1 MTTLLTTLLTASLP
15 LTWLVPLAGLLGL
28 LFGSFFNVVIYRLPK
43 MLEARWQAEAA
54 AWHGESPAP
63 APPFTLAFPA
73 SHCPHC
79 AHRLAWWE
87 NLPVLSWLLLR
98 GRCHACHAAISPR
111 YPMVELTS
119 AGLAAGLA
127 AYFGW
132 GWPLLGAA
140 LLTGYLLVLAWIDAD
155 TQLLPDCLTLPLLW
169 LGLVFNLLSG
179 QVSLEA
185 ALWGA
190 IGGYGVLWLVNAMF
204 KQLRG
209 KNGLG
214 GGDAKLLAALGAWL
228 GVAALPG
235 LIFGAALLA
244 VIAGLGRAV
253 WRRHTLNQP
262 MPFGP
267 WLAIAGWVSLVAGPL
282 L

>member
-1 MTTLLTTLLTASLP
+1 MTTLLTASLP

-43 MLEARWQAEAA
+43 MLEARWQAEAT

-267 WLAIAGWVSLVAGPL
+267 WLAIAGWVSLMVGPL

>member
-1 MTTLLTTLLTASLP
+1 MTTLLTASLP

-98 GRCHACHAAISPR
+98 GRCHACHAAISLR

-190 IGGYGVLWLVNAMF
+190 IGGYGVLWLVNAVF

-209 KNGLG
+209 KDGLG

-244 VIAGLGRAV
+244 VIAGLGMAAL
-253 WRRHTLNQP
+253 RRHTLNQP

-267 WLAIAGWVSLVAGPL
+267 WLAIAGWASLMVGPL

>member
-1 MTTLLTTLLTASLP
+1 MTTLLTASLP

-98 GRCHACHAAISPR
+98 GRCHACHAAISLR

-244 VIAGLGRAV
+244 VIAGLGMAAL
-253 WRRHTLNQP
+253 RRHTLNQP

-267 WLAIAGWVSLVAGPL
+267 WLAIAGWASLMVGPL

>member
-1 MTTLLTTLLTASLP
+1 
-15 LTWLVPLAGLLGL
+15 
-28 LFGSFFNVVIYRLPK
+28 
-43 MLEARWQAEAA
+43 
-54 AWHGESPAP
+54 
-63 APPFTLAFPA
+63 
-73 SHCPHC
+73 
-79 AHRLAWWE
+79 
-87 NLPVLSWLLLR
+87 
-98 GRCHACHAAISPR
+98 
-111 YPMVELTS
+111 
-119 AGLAAGLA
+119 
-127 AYFGW
+127 
-132 GWPLLGAA
+132 
-140 LLTGYLLVLAWIDAD
+140 
-155 TQLLPDCLTLPLLW
+155 
-169 LGLVFNLLSG
+169 
-179 QVSLEA
+179 
-185 ALWGA
+185 
-190 IGGYGVLWLVNAMF
+190 MF

-267 WLAIAGWVSLVAGPL
+267 WLAIAGWASLMVGPL

>member
-1 MTTLLTTLLTASLP
+1 MTTLLTASLP

-253 WRRHTLNQP
+253 WRRHTLQQP

-267 WLAIAGWVSLVAGPL
+267 WLAIAGWASLMAGPL

>member
-1 MTTLLTTLLTASLP
+1 MTTLLTASLP

-98 GRCHACHAAISPR
+98 GRCHACHAAISLR

-169 LGLVFNLLSG
+169 LGLAFNRLSG

-267 WLAIAGWVSLVAGPL
+267 WLAIAGWASLMVGPL

>member
-1 MTTLLTTLLTASLP
+1 MTTLLTASLP

>member
-1 MTTLLTTLLTASLP
+1 MTTLLTASLP

-244 VIAGLGRAV
+244 VIAGLGRAA

-267 WLAIAGWVSLVAGPL
+267 WLAIAGWASLMVGPL

>member
-1 MTTLLTTLLTASLP
+1 MTTLLTASLP

-98 GRCHACHAAISPR
+98 GRCHACHAAISLR

-190 IGGYGVLWLVNAMF
+190 IGGYGLLWLVNAVF

-209 KNGLG
+209 KDGLG

-244 VIAGLGRAV
+244 VIAGLGMAAL
-253 WRRHTLNQP
+253 RRHTLNQP

>member
-1 MTTLLTTLLTASLP
+1 MTPLLTTPLP

-43 MLEARWQAEAA
+43 ILEARWQAESTA
-54 AWHGESPAP
+54 GQGTPPAP
-63 APPFTLAFPA
+63 APPFNLAFPS

-267 WLAIAGWVSLVAGPL
+267 WLAIAGWASLMVGPL

>member
-1 MTTLLTTLLTASLP
+1 MTTLLTASLP

-98 GRCHACHAAISPR
+98 GRCHACHAAISLR

-267 WLAIAGWVSLVAGPL
+267 WLAIAGWASLMVGPL

>member
-1 MTTLLTTLLTASLP
+1 MTTLLTASLP

-185 ALWGA
+185 ALWVPSAATACFGWSMRCLSSCA
-190 IGGYGVLWLVNAMF
+190 AKMDWAAAMPSCWRHSA
-204 KQLRG
+204 RG
-209 KNGLG
+209 
-214 GGDAKLLAALGAWL
+214 W
-228 GVAALPG
+228 
-235 LIFGAALLA
+235 
-244 VIAGLGRAV
+244 V
-253 WRRHTLNQP
+253 WRHCL
-262 MPFGP
+262 G
-267 WLAIAGWVSLVAGPL
+267 
-282 L
+282 

>member
-1 MTTLLTTLLTASLP
+1 MTTLLTASLP

-98 GRCHACHAAISPR
+98 GRCHACHAAISLR

-267 WLAIAGWVSLVAGPL
+267 WLAIAGWASLVAGPL

>member
-1 MTTLLTTLLTASLP
+1 MTTLLTASLP

-98 GRCHACHAAISPR
+98 GRCHACHAAISLR

-244 VIAGLGRAV
+244 VIAGLGRVV

-267 WLAIAGWVSLVAGPL
+267 WLAIAGWASLMVGPL

>member
-1 MTTLLTTLLTASLP
+1 MTTLLTASLP

-267 WLAIAGWVSLVAGPL
+267 WLAIAGWASLMVVL
-282 L
+282 LL